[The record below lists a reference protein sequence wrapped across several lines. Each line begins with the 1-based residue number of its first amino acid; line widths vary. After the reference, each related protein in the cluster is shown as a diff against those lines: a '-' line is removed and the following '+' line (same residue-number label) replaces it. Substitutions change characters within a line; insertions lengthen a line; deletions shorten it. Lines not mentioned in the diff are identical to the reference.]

1 MDCSRVNHSIR
12 DQDNTHVSGPI
23 CSDSNVQEFL
33 PLRVY
38 LAAYNIFKSG
48 GLTSQANQAREQFPS
63 MEEIFNENMEVGESM
78 NTGCWINE
86 TVTLNKR

>member
-1 MDCSRVNHSIR
+1 
-12 DQDNTHVSGPI
+12 
-23 CSDSNVQEFL
+23 
-33 PLRVY
+33 
-38 LAAYNIFKSG
+38 
-48 GLTSQANQAREQFPS
+48 